1 MTSEKHPVDF
11 GARLRAARERRGLS
25 LRVDGAATFE
35 LTLEAGATR
44 TIEMHE
50 QLIVIPADAGA
61 LEWAAGGVSHALGGP
76 FTVTRDML
84 AGTTSRR

>member
-1 MTSEKHPVDF
+1 
-11 GARLRAARERRGLS
+11 
-25 LRVDGAATFE
+25 
-35 LTLEAGATR
+35 
-44 TIEMHE
+44 MHE